1 MKFIAPEVEIKM
13 FNVND
18 ILTASQTDAPSVE
31 ETISAWET
39 YMEGDCSGN
48 DSDWLVPA
56 CL

>member
-13 FNVND
+13 FNVSD
-18 ILTASQTDAPSVE
+18 ILTASGDPEVT

-39 YMEGDCSGN
+39 YAEGDCSGN